1 MSEAPAK
8 QLSTPDRKI
17 LVTGALPYANGAIHL
32 GHLVEYIQ
40 ADIWVRFQKLQGNI
54 CTYICA
60 SDAHGTPI
68 MLRARD
74 ENIEPE
80 QLVERYRKEHSGDF
94 AAFYIDFDNYHS
106 THSPENQELVETIYA
121 RLQAKGLIASRTIEQ
136 AYDAEAK
143 MFLPDRFVR
152 GTCPSCGAEDQYGD
166 SCERCGSTYSPTELI
181 DARSIISGA
190 TPVQKSSEHFFF
202 KLSQFE
208 PMLREWTSSG
218 VIDSGVAN
226 KLGEWFETGLKDW
239 DISRDEPYFGFRIP
253 GTDNKYFYVWLD
265 APVGYLASFRNLCER
280 RTDLEFDSYFG
291 ASSNAE
297 LYHFIGK
304 DIVYFHTLF
313 WPAVLD
319 AANIRKPTGVFIHG
333 FLTVNGQKMSKSRG
347 TFISARTFL
356 NHLEPETLRYYYASK
371 LSSGVD
377 DIDLNLE
384 DFVARTNTDLVN
396 KLVNIASR
404 CAGFIAKGSAGQL
417 ANELEDPA
425 LYKAFVDGGDSIA
438 VFYEE
443 RMFSKAMREI
453 MALADQANRYI
464 DDRKPWV
471 LAKQSDKTA
480 EVQKICTQG
489 INLFRVLMIYLK
501 PVLPVMSEK
510 AEVFLNAETL
520 HWNDRQTPLL
530 GTSINNYE
538 ALMTRIDNKTV
549 EKMVEASVAA
559 TAKVSSSAA
568 TQAPATGI
576 GTEEHLS
583 IDDFLKVD
591 LRVVDIVAANHVAGA
606 DSLIQITVSLGDTT
620 RNVFAGIKSAYD
632 PATLVGKQAV
642 LVANLKPRKMK
653 FGVSEGMLLAAGPG
667 GEDIYLI
674 SPDSGAKAGMQVR

>member
-8 QLSTPDRKI
+8 SLTTPDRKI

-40 ADIWVRFQKLQGNI
+40 ADIWVRFQKLQGNT
-54 CTYICA
+54 CTYVCA

-74 ENIEPE
+74 ENIDPE
-80 QLVERYRKEHSGDF
+80 QLVERYRKEHSGHF
-94 AAFYIDFDNYHS
+94 AAFHIEFDNYHS
-106 THSPENQELVETIYA
+106 THSAENRELVEMIYA

-166 SCERCGSTYSPTELI
+166 SCESCGSTYSPTELL

-190 TPVQKSSEHFFF
+190 APVQKLSEHFFF
-202 KLSQFE
+202 KLSEFE
-208 PMLREWTSSG
+208 AMLREWTGSG
-218 VIDSGVAN
+218 VIDAAVAN

-253 GTDNKYFYVWLD
+253 GTDDKYFYVWLD
-265 APVGYLASFRNLCER
+265 APVGYLASFKNLCER
-280 RTDLEFDSYFG
+280 RADLDFDSYFG
-291 ASSNAE
+291 ATSDAE

-356 NHLEPETLRYYYASK
+356 DHLDPEALRYYYASK
-371 LSSGVD
+371 LSNNID

-384 DFVARTNTDLVN
+384 DFVSRTNTDLVN

-404 CAGFIAKGSAGQL
+404 CAGFITKGSGGQL
-417 ANELEDPA
+417 ADELEDPA
-425 LYKAFVDGGDSIA
+425 LYKAFVDAGDTIA
-438 VFYEE
+438 GLYEQ

-471 LAKQSDKTA
+471 LAKESDKA
-480 EVQKICTQG
+480 GEVQKVCTQG
-489 INLFRVLMIYLK
+489 LNLFRILMIYLK
-501 PVLPVMSEK
+501 PVLPVMSTK
-510 AEVFLNAETL
+510 AEAFLNAETVD
-520 HWNDRQTPLL
+520 WNDRNTPLL
-530 GTSINNYE
+530 GNSINSYQ
-538 ALMTRIDNKTV
+538 ALMTRIDNKAV
-549 EKMVEASVAA
+549 QKMIEASMAA
-559 TAKVSSSAA
+559 TPKAN
-568 TQAPATGI
+568 APAENDGGSDAHIT
-576 GTEEHLS
+576 
-583 IDDFLKVD
+583 IDDVLKVD
-591 LRVVDIVAANHVAGA
+591 LRVVDIVAAHHVEGA
-606 DSLIQITVSLGDTT
+606 DSLIQITVSLGDST

-674 SPDSGAKAGMQVR
+674 SPDNGAKAGMQVR